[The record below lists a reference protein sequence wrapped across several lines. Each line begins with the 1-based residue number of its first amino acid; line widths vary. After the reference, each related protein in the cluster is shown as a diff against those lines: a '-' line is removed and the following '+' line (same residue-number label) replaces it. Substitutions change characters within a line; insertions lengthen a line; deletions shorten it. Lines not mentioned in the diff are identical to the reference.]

1 MKTKKVLTSNLKPGM
16 VSSEAA
22 YTYTNHLVIQSNTTL
37 TPEIIDKLK
46 YYAVK
51 SVRVYIPD
59 EDAPKEKEKNTPT
72 DTPQEKAPVSHGPS
86 FDGPTY
92 FERVQ
97 QTEQF
102 VEFKDNFTSSISS
115 FKDELNDIVVKN
127 ATDVTDNMLHEVD
140 SILGRTRNSLHLL
153 DMMQCLRG
161 FDDLTY
167 THSMNVALI
176 CNVIGSWAGFS
187 KDDLNTLMLCGLLH
201 DIGKLKI
208 SDDILNK
215 PDKYTDE
222 EFDLVKKHTKFGYD
236 LLKPLSIDPHIKKA
250 ALLHHERCDGSGYPL
265 KATQKDLDD
274 YTMVVA
280 IADVYDAM
288 TAARSYRAPLCPF
301 QVIECFEQEGL
312 QKYKPKFI
320 LTFLQHIASTY
331 QNNRVL
337 LSNGQSANI
346 VMLNQQHLA
355 RPIVQLNDNSCIDL
369 STRLDLHI
377 QSIL

>member
-1 MKTKKVLTSNLKPGM
+1 M
-16 VSSEAA
+16 
-22 YTYTNHLVIQSNTTL
+22 
-37 TPEIIDKLK
+37 
-46 YYAVK
+46 
-51 SVRVYIPD
+51 
-59 EDAPKEKEKNTPT
+59 
-72 DTPQEKAPVSHGPS
+72 
-86 FDGPTY
+86 
-92 FERVQ
+92 
-97 QTEQF
+97 
-102 VEFKDNFTSSISS
+102 
-115 FKDELNDIVVKN
+115 
-127 ATDVTDNMLHEVD
+127 
-140 SILGRTRNSLHLL
+140 
-153 DMMQCLRG
+153 
-161 FDDLTY
+161 
-167 THSMNVALI
+167 ALI
-176 CNVIGSWAGFS
+176 CRRIGKWLKVDAA
-187 KDDLNTLMLCGLLH
+187 TLDTLTLCGLLH

-208 SDDILNK
+208 PDEILNK

-222 EFDLVKKHTKFGYD
+222 EFDLVKRHTKFGYE
-236 LLKPLSIDPHIKKA
+236 LLKTLNIDPHIKKA

-274 YTMVVA
+274 FSMVVA

-301 QVIECFEQEGL
+301 QVIERFEQEGL

>member
-1 MKTKKVLTSNLKPGM
+1 MKLALDVLKKALYN
-16 VSSEAA
+16 
-22 YTYTNHLVIQSNTTL
+22 
-37 TPEIIDKLK
+37 K
-46 YYAVK
+46 YI
-51 SVRVYIPD
+51 R
-59 EDAPKEKEKNTPT
+59 
-72 DTPQEKAPVSHGPS
+72 
-86 FDGPTY
+86 
-92 FERVQ
+92 
-97 QTEQF
+97 
-102 VEFKDNFTSSISS
+102 
-115 FKDELNDIVVKN
+115 
-127 ATDVTDNMLHEVD
+127 
-140 SILGRTRNSLHLL
+140 
-153 DMMQCLRG
+153 
-161 FDDLTY
+161 
-167 THSMNVALI
+167 ALI
-176 CNVIGSWAGFS
+176 CRRIGKWLKVDAA
-187 KDDLNTLMLCGLLH
+187 TLDTLTLCGLLH

-208 SDDILNK
+208 
-215 PDKYTDE
+215 
-222 EFDLVKKHTKFGYD
+222 DLVKRHTKFGYE
-236 LLKPLSIDPHIKKA
+236 LLKPLNIDPHIKKA

-274 YTMVVA
+274 FSMVVA

-301 QVIECFEQEGL
+301 QVIERFEQEGL

>member
-1 MKTKKVLTSNLKPGM
+1 MGFFMKKVTVNKLEPGM
-16 VSSEAA
+16 VTAEQIL
-22 YTYTNHLVIQSNTTL
+22 TKNGQMIVDKGVTL
-37 TPEIIDKLK
+37 TRPLIMRLSFYCVLEVCIED
-46 YYAVK
+46 
-51 SVRVYIPD
+51 PD
-59 EDAPKEKEKNTPT
+59 EPKDPETPHFIPAYSQKVKASKEFQTFQFDHSFVLNSLKSSMEGYVFHNQPLDT
-72 DTPQEKAPVSHGPS
+72 DDLLEQTVKLFNSCKTSLEL
-86 FDGPTY
+86 FD
-92 FERVQ
+92 
-97 QTEQF
+97 
-102 VEFKDNFTSSISS
+102 
-115 FKDELNDIVVKN
+115 
-127 ATDVTDNMLHEVD
+127 MLHNMRAYDD
-140 SILGRTRNSLHLL
+140 STYAHSL
-153 DMMQCLRG
+153 
-161 FDDLTY
+161 
-167 THSMNVALI
+167 NVALI
-176 CNVIGSWAGFS
+176 CRRIGKWLKVDAA
-187 KDDLNTLMLCGLLH
+187 TLDTLTLCGLLH

-208 SDDILNK
+208 PDEILNK

-222 EFDLVKKHTKFGYD
+222 EFDLVKRHTKFGYE
-236 LLKPLSIDPHIKKA
+236 LLKTLNIDPHIKKA

-274 YTMVVA
+274 FSMVVA

-301 QVIECFEQEGL
+301 QVIERFEQEGF

>member
-1 MKTKKVLTSNLKPGM
+1 M
-16 VSSEAA
+16 
-22 YTYTNHLVIQSNTTL
+22 
-37 TPEIIDKLK
+37 
-46 YYAVK
+46 
-51 SVRVYIPD
+51 
-59 EDAPKEKEKNTPT
+59 
-72 DTPQEKAPVSHGPS
+72 
-86 FDGPTY
+86 
-92 FERVQ
+92 
-97 QTEQF
+97 
-102 VEFKDNFTSSISS
+102 
-115 FKDELNDIVVKN
+115 
-127 ATDVTDNMLHEVD
+127 
-140 SILGRTRNSLHLL
+140 
-153 DMMQCLRG
+153 
-161 FDDLTY
+161 
-167 THSMNVALI
+167 
-176 CNVIGSWAGFS
+176 
-187 KDDLNTLMLCGLLH
+187 H

-208 SDDILNK
+208 PDDILNK
-215 PDKYTDE
+215 PGKYTDE
-222 EFDLVKKHTKFGYD
+222 EFDLVKRHTKFGYE
-236 LLKPLSIDPHIKKA
+236 LLKPLQIDPHIKKA

-274 YTMVVA
+274 CSMIVA

-301 QVIECFEQEGL
+301 QVIERFEQEGL